1 MRMNS
6 LISAARMSGRKLTPS
21 VTMKRGFCYPTTIE
35 VTPEIRRR
43 NAATAV
49 TLLVSVGVV
58 YYVAMAAMK
67 EEADEITAAMQ
78 PESETTELK

>member
-1 MRMNS
+1 MNS
-6 LISAARMSGRKLTPS
+6 LISASRMCGRKLIPS
-21 VTMKRGFCYPTTIE
+21 ATIKRGFCYPTTIE

-43 NAATAV
+43 NAITAV

-67 EEADEITAAMQ
+67 EEADDITAAMQ
-78 PESETTELK
+78 PEAKVSETKE